1 MLQNL
6 EIDISRV
13 SVLKMVYGK
22 SEFRIMDN
30 NQISII
36 SKMSK
41 SKKQPIACGAPIQQA
56 EDALKQLGVPMVTAV
71 EIFLRQIALSGSIPI
86 AVALPKAPD
95 SVNANKMT
103 PHQLHEAIQAGL
115 DDLEAGN
122 LQDVGVAFAKFRKQH
137 A

>member
-22 SEFRIMDN
+22 SDFRIMEN

-41 SKKQPIACGAPIQQA
+41 SKKQPIACGTPIQQA

-95 SVNANKMT
+95 SVSANKMT

>member
-22 SEFRIMDN
+22 SDFRIMEN

-41 SKKQPIACGAPIQQA
+41 SKKQPIACGTPIQQA

>member
-1 MLQNL
+1 
-6 EIDISRV
+6 
-13 SVLKMVYGK
+13 MVYGK
-22 SEFRIMDN
+22 SDFRIMEN

-41 SKKQPIACGAPIQQA
+41 SKQQPIACGAPIQQA

>member
-1 MLQNL
+1 M
-6 EIDISRV
+6 
-13 SVLKMVYGK
+13 GK
-22 SEFRIMDN
+22 
-30 NQISII
+30 
-36 SKMSK
+36 
-41 SKKQPIACGAPIQQA
+41 QQG
-56 EDALKQLGVPMVTAV
+56 EDVLKQLGVPMVTAV

-95 SVNANKMT
+95 SVSADKMT

-115 DDLEAGN
+115 DDLEAEN

>member
-22 SEFRIMDN
+22 SDFRIMEN